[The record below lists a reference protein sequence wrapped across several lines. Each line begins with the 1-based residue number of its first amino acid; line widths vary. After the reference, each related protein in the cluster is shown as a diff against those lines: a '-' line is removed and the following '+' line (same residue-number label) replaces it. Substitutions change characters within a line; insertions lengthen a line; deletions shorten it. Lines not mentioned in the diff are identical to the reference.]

1 MALTF
6 YKWTTPQFW
15 YSDLFSIQQVRG
27 TGTNMLKLSPL
38 RSSAQSD
45 PYNNGNNQF
54 TNYFNTSYQC
64 HCVIKHNSH
73 NNPKFQIFASPH
85 GNPRALGNQ
94 GWWLP
99 KWHKFLANHAA
110 TRSYQKKAAHIAQ
123 YTQNTITTTFKN
135 VSWGSTKSS
144 CTYIQLFYFT
154 WSKWGRRKTRKWQNL
169 TALATLQKMAP
180 ETTFT
185 VIQITWPGINRMR
198 QTRSWICQWNRFA
211 AG

>member
-1 MALTF
+1 MRIYVNICLIKLSQMALTF

-110 TRSYQKKAAHIAQ
+110 TRSYQKRLRILLNIHKTPLLPHSKTYPGEAQSLHVHI
-123 YTQNTITTTFKN
+123 YN
-135 VSWGSTKSS
+135 
-144 CTYIQLFYFT
+144 YFT
-154 WSKWGRRKTRKWQNL
+154 L
-169 TALATLQKMAP
+169 P
-180 ETTFT
+180 EANEGDGKHENYR
-185 VIQITWPGINRMR
+185 I
-198 QTRSWICQWNRFA
+198 
-211 AG
+211 